1 MQRSVHDARVAEGT
15 TGLRHRGDQT
25 SRLEVGRELVRYVAQ
40 HVRAQC
46 TRGRLELLG
55 SDTMQASIQWVVGKA
70 RHQGMCMQIAW
81 GGGKRAG
88 GRCGGEAAGA
98 PAAARELRGGGRE
111 GYIHKHVSMSLWLV
125 LSM

>member
-1 MQRSVHDARVAEGT
+1 MWRNMCVRSALVA
-15 TGLRHRGDQT
+15 D
-25 SRLEVGRELVRYVAQ
+25 
-40 HVRAQC
+40 
-46 TRGRLELLG
+46 ELLG

-70 RHQGMCMQIAW
+70 RHPGMCMQIAW